1 MARNDSRAIKLF
13 KTYEPELKIKMTNTL
28 HKTRTNRMHVLL
40 TAALSP
46 THLLLVD
53 ESAQHRG
60 HKGVEELKKS
70 LIQEDD
76 SHEHGPKD
84 LLETHIALEISAA
97 ALDDLSRIKQHRLI
111 YNIVSEEFK
120 TGLHSLR
127 IKVV

>member
-1 MARNDSRAIKLF
+1 
-13 KTYEPELKIKMTNTL
+13 MTNL
-28 HKTRTNRMHVLL
+28 SHNTRAKRMHALL
-40 TAALSP
+40 TNALTP
-46 THLLLVD
+46 THLLLID

-84 LLETHIALEISAA
+84 LLETHFALEISATT
-97 ALDDLSRIKQHRLI
+97 LNVLSRVKQHQLI
-111 YNIVSEEFK
+111 YDIITDEFK

-127 IKVV
+127 IKVM